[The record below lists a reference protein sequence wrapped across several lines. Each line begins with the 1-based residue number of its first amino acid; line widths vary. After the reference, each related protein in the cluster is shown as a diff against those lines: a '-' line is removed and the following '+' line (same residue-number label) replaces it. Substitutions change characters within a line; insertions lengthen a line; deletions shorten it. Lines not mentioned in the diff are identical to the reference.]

1 MNEFRPERDD
11 LWGTACMSYQV
22 QFVLSP
28 AARTALADL
37 SSALTRYARDG
48 LWVQPAESLHVTCY
62 SLVSPRET
70 YDKGRY
76 WEKAAEAANTCMRL
90 MEAEVSGFTLC
101 FDHLRVTNRAI
112 IALAAEVPMVAQARS
127 IFAQSIPQPPVA
139 VGPPTTTHVTLCRYR
154 NPASI
159 DPDLPHTASHMFS
172 SIRADIREAVL
183 VRELTYPSL
192 RAEIVCSA
200 ALHMP
205 T

>member
-11 LWGTACMSYQV
+11 LWGTACISYQV

-28 AARTALADL
+28 VAKIALADL
-37 SSALTRYARDG
+37 SSALTRNARDG
-48 LWVQPAESLHVTCY
+48 LWVQPADSLHVTCY

-70 YDKGRY
+70 YDKCRY
-76 WEKAAEAANTCMRL
+76 WEKVAGPADTCMRL

-101 FDHLRVTNRAI
+101 FDNLRVTNRAI

-127 IFAQSIPQPPVA
+127 IFARSIPQPPVA

-159 DPDLPHTASHMFS
+159 DPDLPRRASHILS
-172 SIRADIREAVL
+172 SISTDIREAVL

-192 RAEIVCSA
+192 RCEIINSA